1 MPAIIAE
8 KQIVV
13 KAIDKVSEP
22 LARMDSSLAS
32 FVSKFGSLDSHMT
45 QAATSQS
52 TFRGALQQTRASLQ
66 ETSTSATKLSNDI
79 AHIKSKK
86 VDIKANTTEANTKIS
101 DFDKNVKKLQPPV
114 IKPKVDSSQAT
125 NGLNKINEK
134 GKEVE
139 KTGHSITKSF
149 VFGNIISN
157 GITSIAGHLGEWTKQ
172 GYEAAKAGTELT
184 ERWSNL
190 GMSRKEIQATG
201 QAILQIKTN
210 SNLSGNAAS
219 ELVTR
224 MYGFTGSAKQ
234 ARTLAFGVATIADKM
249 KMTTG
254 QADSFAQSLTRIE
267 TAGNVST
274 RSLGRLERSAPG
286 ITKALQQASGMSAKA
301 FNQLLSSGKMTSQQ
315 FNDILARASKNWD
328 KYSSDWNKTA
338 DGALH
343 HIQQSWQATKKSLM
357 APLVQSS
364 ATGLSALSKALDKLQ
379 PQFKQ
384 LGVAIGKMANSFAKW
399 LTPKHA
405 EDLGKIVS
413 SLGKMVGVIGKG
425 VWRTFSGI
433 IQIIGKAFG
442 AVSGHHDGLDA
453 TADALDHISK
463 NKAAMTILQGIGMV
477 LATQFAYG
485 KLFKMASGLGLIND
499 GLTLLGKHKLSGN
512 IFKSVTKGLSKLT
525 KIKIDPHKWFVG
537 GKNWAKGL
545 FKEAPEEA
553 LRTGDKAGGNFI
565 TRFASKT
572 NASKF
577 ARVGRSLGGRI
588 ISGVGLALEAY
599 DFVKDI
605 MGAFTKKNANARYQS
620 AGKAVG
626 AGLGAGIGFFFGDP
640 AGAALGGMIGR
651 AIGGH
656 LGPSFAKFG
665 KGTAKLLGDIFVK
678 HDWNKVWSDI
688 GKGWKSF
695 WKGMGDWWNKLWGK
709 PSKSSTSSKEIKSLG
724 GNHYSKADIAN
735 IKEMN
740 RAVRSYI
747 RTLKTLKSTVKHNDP
762 TKELNRMN
770 DHLKSFTKNLS
781 KSAKPLKSVSK
792 TFKTFGNAT
801 KKMASSIKTLTGKHG
816 LGEFSK
822 DLKSLNTTMKKVK
835 LDTYFEKLAK
845 SIKKSKLASEF
856 KSLTKSLKS
865 MVKEWKGLEKPLKNN
880 EKALTEFEKIVKKL
894 TDKKTGL
901 KALDTDIIDL
911 SKDLRK
917 YDFGKSLSRQMA
929 EANKAVGKHGF
940 VKEFSLMV
948 KTVESDL
955 KSFKKTF
962 DNDWGR
968 IWKNLDRDV
977 SRGLRSAL
985 RAEDSGMDSM
995 RSKESHFTSSFKKS
1009 WSNWLDDLVSAMRS
1023 AFDKLPGIAGKAM
1036 SGIVSRLNKGINGI
1050 NKAIGD
1056 FGGDKKLGT
1065 ISYARGTFAHPG
1077 GKAIVND
1084 ALTPNKTELIY
1095 QPSRG
1100 WGFARGQNVVR
1111 DLEAGSMVLDAQHS
1125 APILKRLGMP
1135 HYADGTLS
1143 DDEMDKIA
1151 EAFEKNAVAASKQLM
1166 LKLTNWSSSVPIVP
1180 SLGKAETIGLSRGI
1194 ANVLKDLLGEVKQP
1208 KNGDWT
1214 PVIRSAAAHMGVH
1227 LSAYDI
1233 KRILNTINHESRGS
1247 QTVVNGWDSNAAKGT
1262 PSIGLLQ
1269 FIQPTFDQYAVR
1281 GHHNIRSGY
1290 DQLLAL
1296 FNDSNWRGDLR
1307 WNGGWGPSGGRVRA
1321 ANGAHFTSMT
1331 NALVGDNPEH
1341 DEYVINPYNAS
1352 SVSLMKDAWRDMEN
1366 AHPELRQDTSSAN
1379 FNSQVVGLLKTVVST
1394 IKSIDFAPEVNVDT
1408 MRKAINKQNAID
1420 YRLM

>member
-66 ETSTSATKLSNDI
+66 ETSTSATKLITDI

-86 VDIKANTTEANTKIS
+86 VDVKADTTQATEKVDSFQHTVNQL
-101 DFDKNVKKLQPPV
+101 KNPI
-114 IKPKVDSSQAT
+114 IKPKADTVQAV
-125 NGLNKINEK
+125 NGLNRIKQK
-134 GKEVE
+134 TTEV
-139 KTGHSITKSF
+139 TRAGHSMTKSF
-149 VFGNIISN
+149 VFGSLISN
-157 GITSIAGHLGEWTKQ
+157 GIQTATTSLYGF
-172 GYEAAKAGTELT
+172 AKAGFSAAMAGQQTAD
-184 ERWSNL
+184 RWKSL
-190 GMSRKEIQATG
+190 GMTAGEIKQAGAAVVDLKEN
-201 QAILQIKTN
+201 TN
-210 SNLSGNAAS
+210 MSGAAVGD
-219 ELVTR
+219 LVTR
-224 MYGFTGSAKQ
+224 FYGLTGSTRQ
-234 ARTLAFGVATIADKM
+234 AIALSKGVGSISDSLRLSGPAADAFAG
-249 KMTTG
+249 G
-254 QADSFAQSLTRIE
+254 LTRIE
-267 TAGNVST
+267 SAGTVTT
-274 RSLGRLERSAPG
+274 RSLGRLEKQAPG
-286 ITKALQQASGMSAKA
+286 ITAALQKASGMSKKS
-301 FNQLLSSGKMTSQQ
+301 FDDLISSGKMTSSQ
-315 FNDILARASKNWD
+315 FNDILIKASKDYEENAKAWD
-328 KYSSDWNKTA
+328 KTTE
-338 DGALH
+338 GAVKN
-343 HIQQSWQATKKSLM
+343 IKEKWRQSWKTMMK
-357 APLVQSS
+357 PLAQSS
-364 ATGLSALSKALDKLQ
+364 GQGLGALSKAMDGLQ

-384 LGVAIGKMANSFAKW
+384 LGQAVADLATHFAKW

-405 EDLGKIVS
+405 EDLGTIVT
-413 SLGKMVGVIGKG
+413 SLGKMVGVIAKG
-425 VWRTFSGI
+425 AWKAFSGI
-433 IQIIGKAFG
+433 VQIIGKAFG
-442 AVSGHHDGLDA
+442 AVSGHADGLDA

-463 NKAAMTILQGIGMV
+463 NKIAMKVLEGIGMI
-477 LATQFAYG
+477 LATQFAYN
-485 KLFKMASGLGLIND
+485 KLFKMADGLGLISSR
-499 GLTLLGKHKLSGN
+499 LGKITHLHFSGH
-512 IFKSVTKGLSKLT
+512 IFKDLFHDIHGLSK
-525 KIKIDPHKWFVG
+525 IKVNPAKWFKD
-537 GKNWAKGL
+537 GKNWAKNL
-545 FKEAPEEA
+545 FKPAAEES
-553 LRTGDKAGGNFI
+553 LKVGDEAGGNFI
-565 TRFASKT
+565 TRFAAKT
-572 NASKF
+572 NATKF
-577 ARVGRSLGGRI
+577 AKVGRSLGGRI
-588 ISGVGLALEAY
+588 VSGVGLAISAY
-599 DFVKDI
+599 DFMKDVH
-605 MGAFTKKNANARYQS
+605 GAFTTHNGTTRS
-620 AGKAVG
+620 RDIGKAAG
-626 AGLGAGIGFFFGDP
+626 AGIGAGIGFFFGGP
-640 AGAALGGMIGR
+640 GGAALGALVGR
-651 AIGGH
+651 AVGSKI
-656 LGPSFAKFG
+656 GPSLGKFG
-665 KGTAKLLGDIFVK
+665 KSAANLLGDIFIH
-678 HDWNKVWSDI
+678 HDWGKVWSSI
-688 GKGWKSF
+688 TKGFKSA
-695 WKGMGDWWNKLWGK
+695 WKGVKNWWNSLMG
-709 PSKSSTSSKEIKSLG
+709 KSSGGSTSGKEIKSLG

-747 RTLKTLKSTVKHNDP
+747 RTLKTLKSTIKHNDP

-822 DLKSLNTTMKKVK
+822 DLKSLNIAMKKVK

-880 EKALTEFEKIVKKL
+880 EKALTDFEKIVKKL

-940 VKEFSLMV
+940 VKEFSSMV

-968 IWKNLDRDV
+968 IWKNLNRDV

-1036 SGIVSRLNKGINGI
+1036 SGIVGRLNKGINGI
-1050 NKAIGD
+1050 NKVIGD

-1151 EAFEKNAVAASKQLM
+1151 EAFEKNAVAASRQLM

-1180 SLGKAETIGLSRGI
+1180 SLGKAEAIGLSRGI

-1233 KRILNTINHESRGS
+1233 KRILNTIAHESRGN

-1269 FIQPTFDQYAVR
+1269 FIQPTFDNYAVR

-1307 WNGGWGPSGGRVRA
+1307 WNGGWGPSGSRVRA